1 MAVWTGVARGQNLQE
16 LDRRPGDD
24 AIRIVVADDHPV
36 VRHGLRAMLHMKGME
51 VVGEARTG
59 AEAIDI
65 TRQLRP
71 DVVLMDLRMP
81 EMDGLA
87 ATRII
92 RQEMPQ
98 VAVII
103 ITSFETKEYLRLAI
117 EAGAAGYLVKGMSRE
132 VLVQAVRMVRQGGS
146 MVDAR
151 LLAELTT
158 EPARPNGEAIRRGEG
173 LLSQLTPR
181 EMQVLRMLS
190 HGLTNKEIAQQ
201 MHYSVGTV
209 KNVVQRIIEKL
220 GVTDRTQAAVV
231 AVRAGLDIE
240 AT

>member
-1 MAVWTGVARGQNLQE
+1 MDEPARPPAEGS
-16 LDRRPGDD
+16 
-24 AIRIVVADDHPV
+24 IRIVVADDHPV
-36 VRHGLRAMLHMKGME
+36 VRHGLRAMLHTKGIE
-51 VVGEARTG
+51 VVGEARDG
-59 AEAIDI
+59 LEAIEV
-65 TRQLRP
+65 TRELRP

-87 ATRII
+87 ATRTI
-92 RQEMPQ
+92 RQEMPET
-98 VAVII
+98 AVII
-103 ITSFETKEYLRLAI
+103 ITSFETRDYLRLAI
-117 EAGAAGYLVKGMSRE
+117 DAGAAGYLVKGSSRE
-132 VLVQAVRMVRQGGS
+132 VLVQAVRMVREGGS

-151 LLAELTT
+151 LLSQLAT
-158 EPARPNGEAIRRGEG
+158 EPERTESEDVRADAGI
-173 LLSQLTPR
+173 LSELTPR
-181 EMQVLRMLS
+181 EREVLRLLS

-220 GVTDRTQAAVV
+220 GVADRTQAAVV